1 MPSSPSPR
9 KPIDALRARD
19 VELYPVWEFIDES
32 NALEDEDETWV
43 RPVETNNIP
52 AGRYALSVA
61 ATITGREGRPLVGIV
76 SVTTEGIV
84 ETGHVAI
91 LLDDEYL
98 FVPTPDLRGAL
109 DQYHRI
115 EQRLGLEGKLFPLRF
130 VLRVPL
136 AGETALLTGEIGL

>member
-1 MPSSPSPR
+1 M
-9 KPIDALRARD
+9 
-19 VELYPVWEFIDES
+19 
-32 NALEDEDETWV
+32 
-43 RPVETNNIP
+43 
-52 AGRYALSVA
+52 
-61 ATITGREGRPLVGIV
+61 GIV